1 MEVRFQTKEES
12 NQEQRQAFLKLSP
25 IDRFYLFLD
34 LSERMKD
41 FPTKFQPKNSDNY
54 IIKTLLVEKQWKQN
68 IDQFIELCD
77 LYKVEMIM
85 VGGGA
90 VNFHG
95 YQRHSADVDFWLNTD
110 LLNLEKLV
118 IVFQKM
124 GYEIEHFPPAVIN
137 KEQNI
142 SIKFSPADLN
152 LELITNFYIKKSFEE
167 AYKES
172 EIVEINKQKILR
184 WRVLNLADLIESK
197 RRAARPKDLLDI
209 QQLKE
214 INNIE

>member
-1 MEVRFQTKEES
+1 
-12 NQEQRQAFLKLSP
+12 
-25 IDRFYLFLD
+25 
-34 LSERMKD
+34 
-41 FPTKFQPKNSDNY
+41 
-54 IIKTLLVEKQWKQN
+54 
-68 IDQFIELCD
+68 
-77 LYKVEMIM
+77 M

-95 YQRHSADVDFWLNTD
+95 YQRHSADVLFWLNTD
-110 LLNLEKLV
+110 PKNLNKLV

-124 GYEIEHFPPAVIN
+124 GYEIEKFPSQVES

-152 LELITNFYIKKSFEE
+152 LELITSFHLGKNFDE
-167 AYKES
+167 AFKES
-172 EIVEINKQKILR
+172 EIVHINKKKIFK

-197 RRAARPKDLLDI
+197 KRSARPKDLLDI

-214 INNIE
+214 INNLI

>member
-12 NQEQRQAFLKLSP
+12 NCEQREAFLRLSP
-25 IDRFYLFLD
+25 RDRFYKFLD
-34 LSERMKD
+34 LSERLND
-41 FPTKFQPKNSDNY
+41 FPNKFQPKVSEKF
-54 IIKTLLVEKQWKQN
+54 IINLQLVEKKWKQN

-77 LYKVEMIM
+77 RYEVEMIM

-95 YQRHSADVDFWLNTD
+95 YQRHSANVDFWLNTD
-110 LLNLEKLV
+110 LKNLNKLV

-124 GYEIEHFPPAVIN
+124 GYEIEKFPSQVEN

-152 LELITNFYIKKSFEE
+152 LELITNFHISKSFEE
-167 AYKES
+167 AFKES
-172 EIVEINKQKILR
+172 EIVHINKKKIYK

-197 RRAARPKDLLDI
+197 RRSARPKDLLDI
-209 QQLKE
+209 EQLKE
-214 INNIE
+214 INKIE